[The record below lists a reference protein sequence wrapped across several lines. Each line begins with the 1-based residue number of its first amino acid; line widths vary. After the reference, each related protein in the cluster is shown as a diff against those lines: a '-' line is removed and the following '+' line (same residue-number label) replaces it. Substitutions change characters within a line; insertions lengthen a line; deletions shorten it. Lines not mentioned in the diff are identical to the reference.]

1 VDRRSEE
8 LLELDEVRARLADT
22 CQTPQGRRAALG
34 LDVSGDP
41 TVVRDR
47 QSDTSEAIELRRLGM
62 AVGAGAADIDDDV
75 TGAERGG
82 ALEIGVL
89 AAVAATATVAAET
102 AEAVVVHEDEAPRLS
117 DVARGI
123 AVVPLRSLIGVFD
136 NALDGHGGVRDSASP
151 ELARVRRQLAEARA
165 AAQDTL
171 RDAARRARSH
181 LQEGFLTERGG
192 RPVLAVK
199 ASSRSAVPG
208 IVHDRSATGQTIFVE
223 PFDVVEAN
231 NRVREL
237 EATER
242 MEVEQVLARLSRM
255 VGDDADAL
263 RAACTALGAV
273 DLAFARAELSHRWR
287 GCAVVVGDDVVLE
300 DARHPLLD
308 PATAVPIDL
317 PLAGVRALV
326 VSGPNAGGKT
336 VGLKTL
342 GLLAALHQMGLRPP
356 ARVAHLPVFDEILAD
371 IGDDQSIELSL
382 STFSGHV
389 RRLIEILDRAGSRSL
404 VLLDELAAGTDPGE
418 GASLALAVM
427 SALMERG
434 TLVLVTTHHHE
445 LKGWASQTEGAVN
458 AAVGFDAEHLAPTFE
473 LRVGEPGASQALEVA
488 ERLGLDPVVLADAR
502 RLLGAERSGVEALLQ
517 DAAAA
522 RVRAEAERDAALAE
536 RDEAARMRREVETR
550 ERDLARQVERVRAGA
565 EKERARARE
574 EAEAEL
580 AGLRGDLA
588 ALRTEIAAA
597 RREERR
603 RTSRREGARHEAERD
618 RRLGSAADAA
628 QRAQE
633 RLLEGVR
640 TVGDDGP
647 LNVGDAV
654 VVADLGV
661 RGEVVAVDGDTVEV
675 QGPSARL
682 KLARARVMRDQ
693 RVTRTTERS
702 APVRETRPRVAAV
715 AGEIDVRGERAEAA
729 CAAVRAYLDDAAM
742 AGRETVRI
750 IHGRGTGALRAAIA
764 EELRRHPL
772 VASSA
777 LAGANEGGDGATIAT
792 MR

>member
-1 VDRRSEE
+1 M
-8 LLELDEVRARLADT
+8 RLAAV
-22 CQTPQGRRAALG
+22 CQTSQGTRLALT
-34 LDVSGDP
+34 LDVATERAD
-41 TVVRDR
+41 VIDR
-47 QSDTSEAIELRRLGM
+47 QADTSEAIELRRLGM

-82 ALEIGVL
+82 ALEIDTL
-89 AAVAATATVAAET
+89 ADIAATATVAVET
-102 AEAVVVHEDEAPRLS
+102 AEAVVAHEEDAPRLT
-117 DVARGI
+117 DLARAI

-151 ELARVRRQLAEARA
+151 ELARARRQLSEARA
-165 AAQDTL
+165 AAADTL

-208 IVHDRSATGQTIFVE
+208 IIHDRSATGHTIFVE

-237 EATER
+237 EAEER
-242 MEVEQVLARLSRM
+242 IEVEQVLARLSRM
-255 VGDDADAL
+255 VGDDAATL
-263 RAACTALGAV
+263 REACGALGAI
-273 DLAFARAELSHRWR
+273 DLAFARADLSHRWR
-287 GCAVVVGDDVVLE
+287 GCAVRIDDDVVLE
-300 DARHPLLD
+300 GARHPLLD

-342 GLLAALHQMGLRPP
+342 GVLAAVHQMGLRPP
-356 ARVAHLPVFDEILAD
+356 ARSATLPVFDEILAD
-371 IGDDQSIELSL
+371 IGDEQSIEQSL

-389 RRLIEILDRAGSRSL
+389 RRLVEILDRAGTRSL

-418 GASLALAVM
+418 GAAIALAVM
-427 SALMERG
+427 VELMSRG

-445 LKGWASQTEGAVN
+445 LKGWASQTDGAVN
-458 AAVGFDAEHLAPTFE
+458 AAVGFDAEHLAPTFD

-488 ERLGLDPVVLADAR
+488 ERLGLDGGVLADAR
-502 RLLGAERSGVEALLQ
+502 RTLGEERAGVEALLR

-536 RDEAARMRREVETR
+536 RDEAARVRREVETR

-574 EAEAEL
+574 EAESE
-580 AGLRGDLA
+580 LA
-588 ALRTEIAAA
+588 ALREDLSVLRREIAAA

-603 RTSRREGARHEAERD
+603 RASRREAGRHEAERD
-618 RRLGSAADAA
+618 RRLGSASEAA
-628 QRAQE
+628 SRAQE
-633 RLLEGVR
+633 RLLERHGP
-640 TVGDDGP
+640 VGDDGP
-647 LNVGDAV
+647 LAVGDAV

-661 RGEVVAVDGDTVEV
+661 RGEVVGVQGDTVEV

-682 KLARARVMRDQ
+682 KLARSRVMRDQ
-693 RVTRTTERS
+693 RVARTSERS
-702 APVRETRPRVAAV
+702 APVRETRPAVAAV
-715 AGEIDVRGERAEAA
+715 AAEIDVRGERADAA
-729 CAAVRAYLDDAAM
+729 CAAVRAYLDAAAM
-742 AGRETVRI
+742 SGRETVRI

-764 EELRRHPL
+764 QELRTHPL
-772 VASSA
+772 VASSV

-792 MR
+792 LRG